1 MTGPDMIAKWLTGY
15 GYTEGLLEYVQQFP
29 EAKYDGMIYRGM
41 FFDHYPDMK
50 EIRNSE
56 FCSWS
61 TDMHVAEYFASHAKY
76 GFVLSKKSTGYDVHK
91 ILEILKERNE
101 LPEKLKGYRKKA
113 SELEV
118 FDCLDVKK
126 IRVRRFGLH

>member
-1 MTGPDMIAKWLTGY
+1 
-15 GYTEGLLEYVQQFP
+15 
-29 EAKYDGMIYRGM
+29 MIYRGM
-41 FFDHYPDMK
+41 FFDHYPDMN